1 MPHINRNRRTSAAA
15 ATLLHLLAA
24 LLLTA
29 CGGSSKSS
37 SSTAAASATTTTNG
51 AAGAKGAG
59 ANGARFTAL
68 RECLQKNG
76 VTLAKR
82 TPGQGGA
89 PGAGGGGGGGGFRG
103 GAGPQLPKGVTQS
116 QFQAALKKCGG
127 ASFGRGGKGPGGA
140 RQPQRLA
147 QFSACMAKNG
157 VKLPAPNTSGKGP
170 IFNTKGVNTSSAAFK
185 AAYSK
190 CMSELRPAGGGGPG
204 AAGGTPGAGPGAA
217 PEAPAG

>member
-15 ATLLHLLAA
+15 ATLVFLLAA

-37 SSTAAASATTTTNG
+37 SSTAAASAKTTTNG
-51 AAGAKGAG
+51 AGAKGAG

-76 VTLAKR
+76 VTLARR
-82 TPGQGGA
+82 TQGQRGA
-89 PGAGGGGGGGGFRG
+89 PGAGGGGFRG

-127 ASFGRGGKGPGGA
+127 ANFGRGGKGFGGA
-140 RQPQRLA
+140 GQTQRLA
-147 QFSACMAKNG
+147 KFSACMAKNG

-170 IFNTKGVNTSSAAFK
+170 IFNTKGVDTSSAAFK
-185 AAYSK
+185 AADAK
-190 CMSELRPAGGGGPG
+190 CMSELTPAGGGRPG
-204 AAGGTPGAGPGAA
+204 AGGSPGAGPGGA
-217 PEAPAG
+217 PEAPAGQ